1 MICFRAKSLHCI
13 YHDEEVRRGDV
24 SEQLDGPEVELRHH
38 AARRGELER
47 DAGKENIKNV
57 VLVRKWCWF
66 GFFLSS
72 HVTMQNRLMLALYTV
87 KSIPRYLVGESNI

>member
-38 AARRGELER
+38 AARGGELEG
-47 DAGKENIKNV
+47 DAVKENIKKCGKWW
-57 VLVRKWCWF
+57 LVRFSC
-66 GFFLSS
+66 S

-87 KSIPRYLVGESNI
+87 KSIPRYLIGGKQFNV